1 MVAPNRTIPSERVF
15 FLLSYTVPM
24 GPKRKPTLAEQLE
37 ELRAQVQR
45 QDAEL
50 KKKNQELGTS
60 RGIALNLKNAF
71 HAIGICRVLTLCR
84 HSGSSRKAT
93 LQEKAYS
100 SSPRSSWPF
109 KKRLQFTGGDAT
121 QRRFRAFPTV
131 IREWARICT
140 VLC

>member
-1 MVAPNRTIPSERVF
+1 
-15 FLLSYTVPM
+15 M

-60 RGIALNLKNAF
+60 RGIALKNAF
-71 HAIGICRVLTLCR
+71 HAIGICRVLTLWR

-93 LQEKAYS
+93 LEEKAYS
-100 SSPRSSWPF
+100 SFPRSSWPF

-140 VLC
+140 VLR